1 GDAGPKARAGTPP
14 APSAPISLLPP
25 AAPEP
30 KPADPSAAPEKAPG
44 KVSKKVSKKAGK
56 KASGSQEAKA
66 KAKTKTKTKTVAR
79 AETAPAAVAETK
91 TKTKTKTKAGFK
103 TKAKTKAHDA
113 SLDLVSSSS
122 APVLIETSPMPGKS
136 LSHGVPRVLRFD
148 WPEGT
153 AAAAFRRGGKLWL
166 VFDRPPPG
174 DLAGNISRMAPEL
187 EPVEQFEVAGATVI
201 RFAAPA
207 MLTASLRRE
216 NAAWIVELRPG
227 IPDGGTEFE
236 ALVEGS
242 AERARVVYRVER
254 PGRTVSFIDPDL
266 GDRLIVV
273 PVPTARLGLGVTR
286 EFPQFR
292 VLASRQGLVF
302 QPLSESLQVEVTAK
316 AVVLRDSEGLIVSR
330 GSSLALLKSNVSAPR
345 RGPRLF
351 DLEAWRRGDVE
362 RFQVNKQMLQGV
374 LARAEPAHADAARF
388 ELARFYFAH
397 GLASEALGMLRLAG
411 LKGSRMASDPRLRLV
426 EGASEFLTDDLAAA
440 AAVLYHPSLAGEWEA
455 DLWRAALA
463 AARLDWGRAAAG
475 FAQTEALI
483 AAYPH
488 AVRVRLRL
496 LAAEAGLAVG
506 DREGAERYLEAVR
519 RDDPSHTEKAQV
531 AFLVARLL
539 HLDGDTE
546 TAAELWRRVAAS
558 KHPPSR
564 IRARLALL
572 DLALEDGST
581 TAEQAIDELE
591 SLRFA
596 WRGDRF
602 EFALL
607 QRLGDL
613 YVLRGDYRK
622 GLRLLRRAASHTP
635 NSESSQAAASRM
647 RAIFIN
653 LFSSEAGAKLPP
665 LRVLALFEEF
675 KELTPPG
682 PKGDV
687 LILRLVDRLVAV
699 DLLDRAAGIL
709 ESQVEYRLRGTAK
722 ARVAARLASVRLSN
736 QEPAKA
742 VAVLNASALPDLP
755 DDLVGER
762 RILRS
767 RALLQL
773 DRADEALVSL
783 SADDSAESLRLR
795 ARILLHQENW
805 PAAVLVLERLVPL
818 PPPERPL
825 REAESDAVLDLA
837 VALTMAGERD
847 KILALGRTYE
857 EGMSRGPN
865 TEAFALL
872 VGDLEPNRV
881 KSAAEELAQVDQ
893 VEAFLASSRK
903 RAGASGRATTP

>member
-1 GDAGPKARAGTPP
+1 
-14 APSAPISLLPP
+14 
-25 AAPEP
+25 
-30 KPADPSAAPEKAPG
+30 
-44 KVSKKVSKKAGK
+44 
-56 KASGSQEAKA
+56 
-66 KAKTKTKTKTVAR
+66 
-79 AETAPAAVAETK
+79 
-91 TKTKTKTKAGFK
+91 
-103 TKAKTKAHDA
+103 
-113 SLDLVSSSS
+113 
-122 APVLIETSPMPGKS
+122 
-136 LSHGVPRVLRFD
+136 
-148 WPEGT
+148 
-153 AAAAFRRGGKLWL
+153 
-166 VFDRPPPG
+166 
-174 DLAGNISRMAPEL
+174 MAPEL

-216 NAAWIVELRPG
+216 NAAWIVDLRPG
-227 IPDGGTEFE
+227 VPDGGTEIE

-242 AERARVVYRVER
+242 AERARVVYRVET
-254 PGRTVSFIDPDL
+254 PGRMVSFIDPDL

-273 PVPTARLGLGVTR
+273 PVPTAQLGLGVTR

-292 VLASRQGLVF
+292 VLASHQGLVF

-345 RGPRLF
+345 TGPRLF
-351 DLEAWRRGDVE
+351 DLDAWRRGGAE
-362 RFQVNKQMLQGV
+362 RFRVNKHMLQGA

-411 LKGSRMASDPRLRLV
+411 LTDPRMALDPRLRLV
-426 EGASEFLTDDLAAA
+426 EGASEFLTDDLAGAA
-440 AAVLYHPSLAGEWEA
+440 EVLFHPSLAGEWEA

-463 AARLDWGRAAAG
+463 ATRLDWGLAATG

-483 AAYPH
+483 ATYPH
-488 AVRVRLRL
+488 AVRARLRL
-496 LAAEAGLAVG
+496 LAAETGLAVG
-506 DREGAERYLEAVR
+506 DHEGAERYLEAVR
-519 RDDPSHTEKAQV
+519 RDDPSHTEEAQV
-531 AFLVARLL
+531 AFLVARRL

-546 TAAELWRRVAAS
+546 TAAELWRRVAAG
-558 KHPPSR
+558 KHASSR

-581 TAEQAIDELE
+581 TTEQAIEELE
-591 SLRFA
+591 RLRFA

-622 GLRLLRRAASHTP
+622 GLRLLRRAASHNP

-647 RAIFIN
+647 RAIFTN
-653 LFSSEAGAKLPP
+653 LFSGEADAKLPP
-665 LRVLALFEEF
+665 LKALALFEEF

-682 PKGDV
+682 PKGDEV
-687 LILRLVDRLVAV
+687 ILRLVDRLVAV

-722 ARVAARLASVRLSN
+722 ARVAARLALVRLLN

-742 VAVLNASALPDLP
+742 VEVLNASALPDLP

-762 RILRS
+762 RILRA

-783 SADDSAESLRLR
+783 GTDDSVESLRLR
-795 ARILLHQENW
+795 AQILSHQENW
-805 PAAVLVLERLVPL
+805 PAAVLAFERLVPAT
-818 PPPERPL
+818 PPERPL

-847 KILALGRTYE
+847 KILALGRAYKD
-857 EGMSRGPN
+857 GMSRGPN
-865 TEAFALL
+865 TDAFALL
-872 VGDLEPNRV
+872 AGDLEPDRV
-881 KSAAEELAQVDQ
+881 KSAAEEMAQLDR
-893 VEAFLASSRK
+893 VEAFLASDRK
-903 RAGASGRATTP
+903 RAGASGRATTQ

>member
-1 GDAGPKARAGTPP
+1 MP
-14 APSAPISLLPP
+14 
-25 AAPEP
+25 
-30 KPADPSAAPEKAPG
+30 
-44 KVSKKVSKKAGK
+44 
-56 KASGSQEAKA
+56 GSQGAKA
-66 KAKTKTKTKTVAR
+66 ETVA
-79 AETAPAAVAETK
+79 PAVPAETK
-91 TKTKTKTKAGFK
+91 TKTETKIKAETKTKTAPKAEPGR
-103 TKAKTKAHDA
+103 AA
-113 SLDLVSSSS
+113 SASSDKQARGAVS
-122 APVLIETSPMPGKS
+122 APVLIDTSPMPGRS
-136 LSHGVPRVLRFD
+136 LSRGVPRVLRFD

-153 AAAAFRRGGKLWL
+153 SAAAFRRGGKLWL

-174 DLAGNISRMAPEL
+174 DLAGDISRMAPEL
-187 EPVEQFEVAGATVI
+187 EPVEQFEVARATVI

-207 MLTASLRRE
+207 MLTTSLRRE
-216 NAAWIVELRPG
+216 NAAWIVDLRPG
-227 IPDGGTEFE
+227 ASDGGTEIE

-242 AERARVVYRVER
+242 AERARVVYRVET
-254 PGRTVSFIDPDL
+254 PGRMVSFIDPDL

-273 PVPTARLGLGVTR
+273 PVPTAQLGLGVTR

-292 VLASRQGLVF
+292 VLASHQGLVF

-351 DLEAWRRGDVE
+351 DLDAWRRGGAE
-362 RFQVNKQMLQGV
+362 RFQVNKQMLQGA

-388 ELARFYFAH
+388 ELALFYFAH

-411 LKGSRMASDPRLRLV
+411 LKDPRMASDPRVRLV
-426 EGASEFLTDDLAAA
+426 EGASEFLTDDLAGA
-440 AAVLYHPSLAGEWEA
+440 AAVLFHPSLAGEWEA

-463 AARLDWGRAAAG
+463 ATRLDWGLAATG

-483 AAYPH
+483 ATYPH

-496 LAAEAGLAVG
+496 LAAETGLAVG
-506 DREGAERYLEAVR
+506 DHEGAERHLEAVR
-519 RDDPSHTEKAQV
+519 RDDPSPTEEAQA
-531 AFLVARLL
+531 AFLVARRL

-546 TAAELWRRVAAS
+546 TAAELWRRVAAGEHAS
-558 KHPPSR
+558 SR
-564 IRARLALL
+564 TRARLALL

-581 TAEQAIDELE
+581 TTEQAIDELE
-591 SLRFA
+591 RLRFA

-622 GLRLLRRAASHTP
+622 GLRLLRRAASHTQ

-647 RAIFIN
+647 RAIFTN
-653 LFSSEAGAKLPP
+653 LFSGEAGAKLPP
-665 LRVLALFEEF
+665 LKALALFEEF

-682 PKGDV
+682 PKGDEV
-687 LILRLVDRLVAV
+687 ILRLVDRLVEV

-722 ARVAARLASVRLSN
+722 ARVAARLALVRLLN

-742 VAVLNASALPDLP
+742 VEVLNASALPDLP

-762 RILRS
+762 RILRA

-783 SADDSAESLRLR
+783 GTDDSVESLRLR
-795 ARILLHQENW
+795 AQILSHQENW
-805 PAAVLVLERLVPL
+805 PAAVLALERLVPAT
-818 PPPERPL
+818 PPERPL

-847 KILALGRTYE
+847 KILALGRAYKD
-857 EGMSRGPN
+857 GMSRGPN
-865 TEAFALL
+865 TDAFALL
-872 VGDLEPNRV
+872 AGDLEPDRV
-881 KSAAEELAQVDQ
+881 KSAAEEMAQLDR
-893 VEAFLASSRK
+893 VEAFLASDRK
-903 RAGASGRATTP
+903 RAGASGRATTQ

>member
-1 GDAGPKARAGTPP
+1 M
-14 APSAPISLLPP
+14 PSG
-25 AAPEP
+25 E
-30 KPADPSAAPEKAPG
+30 
-44 KVSKKVSKKAGK
+44 
-56 KASGSQEAKA
+56 ASG
-66 KAKTKTKTKTVAR
+66 
-79 AETAPAAVAETK
+79 
-91 TKTKTKTKAGFK
+91 
-103 TKAKTKAHDA
+103 A
-113 SLDLVSSSS
+113 SPVLVSSGS
-122 APVLIETSPMPGKS
+122 APVLIETSPMPGRS
-136 LSHGVPRVLRFD
+136 LSRGIPRALRFD
-148 WPEGT
+148 WPEVT

-166 VFDRPPPG
+166 VFDRPPTG
-174 DLAGNISRMAPEL
+174 DLAGDISRMAPEL

-207 MLTASLRRE
+207 MLTANLRRE
-216 NAAWIVELRPG
+216 KAAWIVDLQPG
-227 IPDGGTEFE
+227 VPDGGTEIE
-236 ALVEGS
+236 VLVEGS
-242 AERARVVYRVER
+242 AARARVVYRVET
-254 PGRTVSFIDPDL
+254 PGRMVSFIDPDL

-273 PVPTARLGLGVTR
+273 PVPTAQLGLRVTR

-292 VLASRQGLVF
+292 VLASHQGLVF

-316 AVVLRDSEGLIVSR
+316 AVVLRDREGLIVSR
-330 GSSLALLKSNVSAPR
+330 GSSLALLKSNVAAPR

-351 DLEAWRRGDVE
+351 DLDAWRRGGAE
-362 RFQVNKQMLQGV
+362 RFRVNKHMLQGA

-411 LKGSRMASDPRLRLV
+411 QTDPRMALDPRLRLV
-426 EGASEFLTDDLAAA
+426 EGASEFLTDDLAGAA
-440 AAVLYHPSLAGEWEA
+440 EVLFDPSLAGEWEA

-463 AARLDWGRAAAG
+463 AARLDWGLAATG

-506 DREGAERYLEAVR
+506 DHEGAERYLEAVR
-519 RDDPSHTEKAQV
+519 RDDPSHTEEAQV
-531 AFLVARLL
+531 AFLVARRL

-546 TAAELWRRVAAS
+546 TAAALWRRVAAG
-558 KHPPSR
+558 KHASSR

-581 TAEQAIDELE
+581 TTEQAIEELE
-591 SLRFA
+591 RLRFA

-622 GLRLLRRAASHTP
+622 GLRLLRRAASHTQ
-635 NSESSQAAASRM
+635 NSEVSRAAASRM
-647 RAIFIN
+647 RVIFTN
-653 LFSSEAGAKLPP
+653 LFSGQADAKLPP
-665 LRVLALFEEF
+665 LKALALFEEF

-682 PKGDV
+682 PKGDEV
-687 LILRLVDRLVAV
+687 ILRLVDRLVAV

-722 ARVAARLASVRLSN
+722 ARVAARLALVRLLN

-742 VAVLNASALPDLP
+742 VAVLKASALPDLP
-755 DDLVGER
+755 DGLVGER
-762 RILRS
+762 RILRT

-783 SADDSAESLRLR
+783 GTDDSVEALRLR
-795 ARILLHQENW
+795 AQILSHQENW
-805 PAAVLVLERLVPL
+805 PAAVLALERLVPAT
-818 PPPERPL
+818 PPSERPL

-837 VALTMAGERD
+837 VALTIAGERD

-857 EGMSRGPN
+857 DGMSRGPN
-865 TEAFALL
+865 KHAFALL

-893 VEAFLASSRK
+893 VEAFLASYRK
-903 RAGASGRATTP
+903 RTGASGQATTQ